1 MLASKCLSLPFQGEK
16 KVTIQKKYLKTFLKF
31 LTKKKKKICLV

>member
-16 KVTIQKKYLKTFLKF
+16 KVTIQKKVFKDFS
-31 LTKKKKKICLV
+31 KIFN